1 MQTRKKLANKSKPVT
16 TTAQSSSHPHDDEEM
31 KQDELIGVKVISEPL
46 PNPLAKKQT
55 QQTEPVEESKE

>member
-1 MQTRKKLANKSKPVT
+1 MQTRNKLANKKKPVAA
-16 TTAQSSSHPHDDEEM
+16 TAQISHPQEDEEM

-55 QQTEPVEESKE
+55 QQPEAVEESKE